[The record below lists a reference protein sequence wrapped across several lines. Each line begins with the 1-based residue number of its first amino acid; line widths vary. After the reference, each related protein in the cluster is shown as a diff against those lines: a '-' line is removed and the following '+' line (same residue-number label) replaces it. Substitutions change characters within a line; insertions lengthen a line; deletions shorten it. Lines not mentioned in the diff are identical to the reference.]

1 MIQTIKLIEVPV
13 DHGPEF
19 EALLNDLEM
28 KHYLTQLKYERIYI
42 FKIRNCSQNKQYLK
56 LQNC

>member
-1 MIQTIKLIEVPV
+1 MIQTINLIEVPV

-42 FKIRNCSQNKQYLK
+42 
-56 LQNC
+56 

>member
-28 KHYLTQLKYERIYI
+28 KHYLTQIKYGRIYI
-42 FKIRNCSQNKQYLK
+42 ENKTL
-56 LQNC
+56 LAE